1 MNLTKWCLLL
11 ASLFDIIP
19 GFIHLLATD
28 GGANSIA
35 GITLQW
41 DNATSITVA
50 EQQWNAST
58 YHEET
63 ILVLFAALGLLQIKI
78 GVLVMGASI
87 VLPKGNL
94 LNTLTFTLLAIQII
108 KIILD
113 VFGYRHIHSVAP
125 VAPGAYKP
133 YVVVVFYVIASIS
146 ILIESPS
153 LRKKRLLKRL
163 LN

>member
-1 MNLTKWCLLL
+1 MNLTRWCLIL

-19 GFIHLLATD
+19 GFIHLFTTD

-35 GITLQW
+35 GIKLQW

-58 YHEET
+58 YHEES
-63 ILVLFAALGLLQIKI
+63 ILVLFAALGLMQIKI

-87 VLPKGNL
+87 VLPNGNL
-94 LNTLTFTLLAIQII
+94 LNTLTFTLLAVQIV

-125 VAPGAYKP
+125 YAPGGYKP

-146 ILIESPS
+146 ILIKNPS
-153 LRKKRLLKRL
+153 SRSKRL
-163 LN
+163 NVN